1 MPVLYESRDGNEY
14 KIIPAPFCTVSK
26 EYIRTNSSKAI
37 SASTDKANG
46 PVIGST
52 FRISLNGTL
61 TSHMGSPIVN
71 STGDRSL
78 HNGAGYPSDTDTS
91 SGGDDG
97 GSWDFGSTPTSGSSE
112 ETDNEHFKSILLK
125 QMALRELFSNDGGK
139 MTISTPTYK
148 PFVCYPRVMSI
159 DFDDGGIGDRGWN
172 RTVDYT
178 IQLETDR
185 ITGLPGP
192 DGKIDEDWD
201 KDDFKVT
208 VGSGATATEYDRV
221 YLDDVSEDW
230 SIEFNESP
238 SKPSDDG
245 DDTTIGDMWTFRIT
259 HNVSATG
266 KTAYEAADGGG
277 TALLREAWENAKIW
291 TTSRLK
297 GPTGYDTS
305 VSSNYDATDTPVV
318 GVDSY
323 TAYDHVRTE
332 NVDEIGGSYSIT
344 ESWLLSKNPYLED
357 FTVSTRYDA
366 ESGETTASI
375 EGTVSG
381 LETRDSDKMNDE
393 YDIDNTTDITAS
405 KYKNA
410 KTRFD
415 QLTATSDLIIKNRVA
430 NILETTVLSLE
441 LISSGNTRNK
451 GNGTITYNYEFR
463 EKDECEIFT
472 ACDSAVQDKIKMSSV
487 QINFTQAAD
496 VFAAITVLGRGG
508 SSASNYKGTGTP
520 IGPVLQDMGTTSLQK
535 VSASV
540 EVTMECDASSVF
552 IATGDTLLVAQCVQS
567 WILAN
572 VKPDTDTY
580 KVFVESDTE
589 NWAPKTGKYSRN
601 VTFAYGYCP

>member
-1 MPVLYESRDGNEY
+1 MPVLYKSRDGNEY

-26 EYIRTNSSKAI
+26 EYLRKNYSK
-37 SASTDKANG
+37 SVNTSTDKANG

-52 FRISLNGTL
+52 FTITLTGTL
-61 TSHMGSPIVN
+61 TSNMGSPLIGV
-71 STGDRSL
+71 TGKDDRTFYSDT
-78 HNGAGYPSDTDTS
+78 GYPSNADTS
-91 SGGDDG
+91 AGGDG
-97 GSWDFGSTPTSGSSE
+97 TGSWDFGSPPNPGSSDE
-112 ETDNEHFKSILLK
+112 SDNEHFKSILQK
-125 QMALRELFSNDGGK
+125 QLALRELFSNDGGK

-159 DFDDGGIGDRGWN
+159 DFEDSGVGDRGWN

-201 KDDFKVT
+201 RDDFKVT
-208 VGSGATATEYDRV
+208 VGSTSYDRV
-221 YLDDVSEDW
+221 YLDDASEDW
-230 SIEFNESP
+230 AIEFNDSP
-238 SKPSDDG
+238 SKPSDDA
-245 DDTTIGDMWTFRIT
+245 DDSTIGDLWTFRIT

-266 KTAYEAADGGG
+266 KTAYEDSG
-277 TALLREAWENAKIW
+277 LVREAWENAKIW
-291 TTSRLK
+291 ATSRLK
-297 GPTGYDTS
+297 GPAG
-305 VSSNYDATDTPVV
+305 YDATTASYDATTTPVV
-318 GVDSY
+318 GIDSY

-332 NVDEIGGSYSIT
+332 NVDEMSGSYSIS

-366 ESGETTASI
+366 ESGVTTASI

-381 LETRDSDKMNDE
+381 LESRDSEKMDDD

-405 KYKNA
+405 KYRNA

-415 QLTATSDLIIKNRVA
+415 ELTATSNLIIKNRVA
-430 NILETTVLSLE
+430 NILETDVLNLE

-451 GNGTITYNYEFR
+451 GAGTISYNYEFND
-463 EKDECEIFT
+463 EKDDCDVFD
-472 ACDSAVQDKIKMSSV
+472 ACSADVQDKIKKSSV
-487 QINFTQAAD
+487 QLNFTQAAD

-508 SSASNYKGTGTP
+508 SSASNYNGTGSPT
-520 IGPVLQDMGTTSLQK
+520 GPVLQDMGTTSLQK
-535 VSASV
+535 VSVAV
-540 EVTMECDASSVF
+540 ELTMECDTNSIF
-552 IATGDTLLVAQCVQS
+552 TPTGDTLAVAQCVQT
-567 WILAN
+567 WILDN
-572 VKPDTDTY
+572 VKPDTSTY
-580 KVFVESDTE
+580 KVFVESDVE